1 MPTRDLRSN
10 RILARCFLRL
20 VPLWGFI
27 LIFAGVVLAHDA
39 GVTRRPGTLRE
50 SFDRKLVL
58 HSLPMWTMT
67 AADLATTEYA
77 IGTGRFREANPLM
90 RNRTVRIA
98 VQPAVNVGTM
108 FLSAYLRKRGVRAWW
123 LPMHLVATGHSVGF
137 SINLARL
144 RAR

>member
-10 RILARCFLRL
+10 RILARCFSRL
-20 VPLWGFI
+20 APVLGFVF
-27 LIFAGVVLAHDA
+27 IFAGVVLAHDA
-39 GVTRRPGTLRE
+39 AVTGRPRTLRE

-58 HSLPMWTMT
+58 HSLLMWTMT

-90 RNRTVRIA
+90 RNRAVRLTVT
-98 VQPAVNVGTM
+98 PAVNVGTM

-137 SINLARL
+137 SVNLMQL
-144 RAR
+144 RRQ